1 LRSAAFLRFSRGT
14 HHQRLLY
21 GVQKLDQSSKSPSC
35 SRRIS
40 SLTFSRWLQDYLDSK
55 IRPTMALALLK
66 LVLVYLWTSLL
77 VSSQSIYIDRDP
89 AYYALPCCAQTP
101 LSIAVRDM
109 SQGCGDGSALTS
121 YDCFCTTSS
130 SYFSSLISTEVAGQ
144 CGNATVALQAIS
156 VFNNYCAVGPNGTQP
171 TAGG

>member
-1 LRSAAFLRFSRGT
+1 
-14 HHQRLLY
+14 
-21 GVQKLDQSSKSPSC
+21 
-35 SRRIS
+35 
-40 SLTFSRWLQDYLDSK
+40 
-55 IRPTMALALLK
+55 M
-66 LVLVYLWTSLL
+66 

-89 AYYALPCCAQTP
+89 AYYFLPCCAQTP

-144 CGNATVALQAIS
+144 CGNATIALEAIS
-156 VFNNYCAVGPNGTQP
+156 VFDNYCAVGPNGTQP
-171 TAGG
+171 IAGGKPTFTFEICRVRFVC